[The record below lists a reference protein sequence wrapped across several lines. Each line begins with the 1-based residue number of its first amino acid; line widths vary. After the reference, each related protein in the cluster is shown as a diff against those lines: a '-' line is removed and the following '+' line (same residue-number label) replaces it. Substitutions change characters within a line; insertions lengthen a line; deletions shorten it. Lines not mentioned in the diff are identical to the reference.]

1 MIYQQSNQQEEHDI
15 FGNDGLSTNI
25 RDFLHSISDRVYLK
39 GFDKY
44 RADLDVKDD
53 LHGEFSYHTEHENR
67 EIMFNIA
74 PLIPSNKASG
84 QFIERKGLVGNAF
97 VCIVF
102 QELGAVFKP
111 ELISGRVTQVYIT
124 VQPVIIDTS
133 LHYKVRID
141 EFVSRVC
148 PHRGGI

>member
-1 MIYQQSNQQEEHDI
+1 MIYQQADQHEEHDI
-15 FGNDGLSTNI
+15 FGNDGLSTGM
-25 RDFLHSISDRVYLK
+25 RDFLHTISDRVYLK
-39 GFDKY
+39 GFGKY
-44 RADLDVKDD
+44 RADLDIKDD

-102 QELGAVFKP
+102 QEPGAVFKP
-111 ELISGRVTQVYIT
+111 ESISGRVTQVYIT
-124 VQPVIIDTS
+124 VQPVTIDAT
-133 LHYKVRID
+133 LYYKVRID
-141 EFVSRVC
+141 EFVGLV
-148 PHRGGI
+148 